1 MHKVR
6 GLLCF
11 SFSQLFVIIMLTLVY
26 VVSVLCV
33 LQLLLIEFLSQHR
46 RTHTHT
52 HTHSIRDTLCEVL
65 VYSVLPNLFRC
76 IGRMPVQ
83 VQCHLHARKK
93 VSA

>member
-52 HTHSIRDTLCEVL
+52 HTHTPSVTHYVRCLYIQYYPISSDVL
-65 VYSVLPNLFRC
+65 DECRSKYSVTFMP
-76 IGRMPVQ
+76 GR
-83 VQCHLHARKK
+83 K
-93 VSA
+93 